1 MKRLSLCQESIWRYG
16 ARFGIA
22 LVPLVAFLL
31 GYLFCL
37 ATTRADASPLY
48 TTSTSSCCTIPE

>member
-1 MKRLSLCQESIWRYG
+1 MRRISLLQENIWRYG

-37 ATTRADASPLY
+37 ATTRANASPLY
-48 TTSTSSCCTIPE
+48 TTSASSCCKIAE